1 MKTANDFRHK
11 TLSTKKITKHNR
23 VTANKKTI
31 QQASP
36 RLLPYN
42 RRKIISVRGKNGS
55 ETKKLDYEAAVK
67 ELEAL
72 VERLEEGD
80 ISLEES
86 LKLYERGVLLTRDCQ
101 ESLQAAE
108 QKVQMLL
115 QQSGQNNLVDFDPE
129 TGDA

>member
-1 MKTANDFRHK
+1 MAAK
-11 TLSTKKITKHNR
+11 
-23 VTANKKTI
+23 
-31 QQASP
+31 P
-36 RLLPYN
+36 
-42 RRKIISVRGKNGS
+42 
-55 ETKKLDYEAAVK
+55 KKLDYEAAVK

-115 QQSGQNNLVDFDPE
+115 QQAGQTNMVDFDPE

>member
-1 MKTANDFRHK
+1 MAAK
-11 TLSTKKITKHNR
+11 
-23 VTANKKTI
+23 
-31 QQASP
+31 Q
-36 RLLPYN
+36 
-42 RRKIISVRGKNGS
+42 
-55 ETKKLDYEAAVK
+55 KKLDYEAAVK

-72 VERLEEGD
+72 VERLEQGD

-101 ESLQAAE
+101 GSLQAAE

-129 TGDA
+129 SGDA